1 MERKNIIMYEN
12 GKLYEY
18 DNLMEMVRQIL
29 GKDYY
34 QLSEK
39 EKNEKLKL
47 RTFMNAMMRGIP
59 VEDVSE
65 SKELGDIEDEKYILL
80 NEVTFLA
87 SLVKNKDIVVYEKIT
102 SNQFTQGIEK
112 ENLERVSK
120 EYIRINDCANQI
132 LEREIKNAEHKRATK
147 DKKLEDSD
155 DERI

>member
-1 MERKNIIMYEN
+1 MERKNIIMYE
-12 GKLYEY
+12 Y
-18 DNLMEMVRQIL
+18 DNLREMVQQIL

-87 SLVKNKDIVVYEKIT
+87 SLKYAKNKDIVVYEKIT